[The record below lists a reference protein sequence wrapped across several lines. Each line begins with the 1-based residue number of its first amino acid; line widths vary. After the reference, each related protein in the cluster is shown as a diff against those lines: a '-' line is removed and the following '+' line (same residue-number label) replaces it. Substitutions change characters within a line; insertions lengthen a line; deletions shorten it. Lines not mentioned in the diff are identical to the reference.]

1 MSKLSPAAIPIK
13 TREKTKGATPVMK
26 KMVKT
31 LLCLMMALAM
41 SLSLAVPAF
50 AASTCVHSYQRIIS
64 RDYTWYDQ
72 VTATSHRENRGD
84 LMRCSKCGKQEPS
97 NAWYS
102 ETETH
107 TGRTTYT
114 SNHSG
119 SNPTKHTYTKL
130 TNCKHCNYLMNR
142 QSGFTGCTAAGCR
155 EAQGLK
161 PVPVDA

>member
-1 MSKLSPAAIPIK
+1 
-13 TREKTKGATPVMK
+13 MK
-26 KMVKT
+26 KLAKIF
-31 LLCLMMALAM
+31 LCLSLALMM

-64 RDYTWYDQ
+64 GDYTWYDP
-72 VTATSHRENRGD
+72 VSATLHQKNQGD
-84 LMRCSKCGKQEPS
+84 LMECSKCGKQEPR
-97 NAWYS
+97 NAWHS
-102 ETETH
+102 ETEEH

-130 TNCKHCNYLMNR
+130 TNCRHCNYLMDR
-142 QSGFTGCTAAGCR
+142 DFGFIGCTAAGCR

-161 PVPVDA
+161 PMPMDA

>member
-1 MSKLSPAAIPIK
+1 
-13 TREKTKGATPVMK
+13 MK

-102 ETETH
+102 ETKTH
-107 TGRTTYT
+107 TASITYT

-130 TNCKHCNYLMNR
+130 TNCKYCNYLMNR

-161 PVPVDA
+161 PVPMDA